1 MCIESVKK
9 YNKRASKSIA
19 SFKDEGETVAII
31 GKGRNTEEQSLVL
44 VEKGS
49 YVGFGFFD
57 REASISDF
65 ESAKNYVKPS
75 VENRTVQN
83 LINSYITNP
92 RGAEVV
98 VF

>member
-1 MCIESVKK
+1 M
-9 YNKRASKSIA
+9 
-19 SFKDEGETVAII
+19 SFRDEGETVAII

-44 VEKGS
+44 VEKGT
-49 YVGFGFFD
+49 YFGFGFFD

-65 ESAKNYVKPS
+65 ESAKNYVTRS
-75 VENRTVQN
+75 VETRTVQN

-98 VF
+98 IF